1 MNQGLLTIIKELHA
15 KYKGILGYHRM
26 TRFVNPTLGTNYN
39 KKRIRRLMCILGI
52 WSIICPS
59 RRYCT
64 KTSFINIEE
73 NILHRDFTADAPNQ
87 KWCTDVTFLQYG
99 LGSKA
104 YLSAIKDLYDGSVI
118 AYHISK
124 NNDNPLV
131 MENLRKAMEA
141 NPGATSLIHSD
152 RGSQYTSREYR
163 MVTTQYQMTRSMS
176 RVGKCID
183 NAPIES
189 FFGHFKTECYD
200 LKKYQSYEDSITD
213 IYLYNKERFSRA
225 QQGPCSSFQ
234 EGQGPCFIFYYFIV
248 HLTGSC
254 SDK

>member
-1 MNQGLLTIIKELHA
+1 MN
-15 KYKGILGYHRM
+15 
-26 TRFVNPTLGTNYN
+26 
-39 KKRIRRLMCILGI
+39 
-52 WSIICPS
+52 
-59 RRYCT
+59 
-64 KTSFINIEE
+64 
-73 NILHRDFTADAPNQ
+73 
-87 KWCTDVTFLQYG
+87 
-99 LGSKA
+99 
-104 YLSAIKDLYDGSVI
+104 AIKDLYDGSVI

-141 NPGATSLIHSD
+141 NPGATPLIHSD

-200 LKKYQSYEDSITD
+200 LKKYQSYEDPITD

-248 HLTGSC
+248 YLIGSC